1 MEEETLVFRYTVTVK
16 GDTLRIK
23 QEIPPQ
29 RDAET
34 TLIAAL
40 YRRSCRRVER
50 ALVIANGCPEV
61 IIAS

>member
-16 GDTLRIK
+16 GDNLRIK

-29 RDAET
+29 QPET
-34 TLIAAL
+34 ALIAAL